1 MGLLKG
7 RGLFVFVCCIVFYIV
22 LCFVCFFGLLG
33 CCFVLGIAYLFAV
46 WLLCFLFLLLSVLFF
61 LYVLCWVL
69 EYEVW
74 CGSWCVLGCGREK
87 R

>member
-7 RGLFVFVCCIVFYIV
+7 RGLSVFVCCIVFLYCSL
-22 LCFVCFFGLLG
+22 LCLFFCLLG

-46 WLLCFLFLLLSVLFF
+46 WLLWFLFLLLSVLFF

-69 EYEVW
+69 GYEVW